1 VQHAQQLRPERELAA
16 LLAELG
22 LPCATYYRWTE
33 RQGTDD
39 LADRI
44 VTPKREAIPPT
55 PAEAATVRD
64 FATHQPLLGY
74 QRLTYALMA
83 ENKAFVREWMVRDI
97 LSAAE
102 LLGRRTP
109 PAPLLRRPPEP
120 DHPDPRGHTDL
131 MLWHFNG
138 RWFYRIDVLDAYSRY
153 RVPYELL
160 LTAGDAAVILA
171 MQRARETL
179 AERVRLPGE
188 PQIVH
193 DNGPQFIS
201 HEWKQYIQASQM
213 QNVRTPPYHPQ
224 SNGRDERLH
233 RTLREE
239 LPLTEEATLY
249 EARALLA
256 DYRTYYNQRRPHS
269 ALHYL
274 CPLDYYRGDPAA
286 RLAEREANLRR
297 AADER
302 RAYWEQH
309 RPSKP
314 AETIS

>member
-1 VQHAQQLRPERELAA
+1 MQRAQELCPQRELAA
-16 LLAELG
+16 ILSDLG
-22 LPCATYYRWTE
+22 LPRTTYYRWKG
-33 RQGTDD
+33 RQLTDD
-39 LADRI
+39 LADHV

-55 PAEAATVRD
+55 PAEAATVRE
-64 FATHQPLLGY
+64 FAVHQPLLGY
-74 QRLTYALMA
+74 KRLTYALMA
-83 ENKAFVREWMVRDI
+83 ENKAFLREWMVREV
-97 LSAAE
+97 LSQAQ

-120 DHPDPRGHTDL
+120 EHADQRWHTDL
-131 MLWHFNG
+131 MMWHFNG
-138 RWFYRIDVLDAYSRY
+138 RWFYLLDVLDAYSRY
-153 RVPYELL
+153 LVHCELL
-160 LTAGDAAVILA
+160 LTAGDDAVILA
-171 MQRARETL
+171 VQRARETL
-179 AERVRLPGE
+179 ADRVRLAGE

-201 HEWKQYIQASQM
+201 HEWKQFVNASGM
-213 QNVRTPPYHPQ
+213 QNVPTRAHHPQ
-224 SNGRDERLH
+224 SNGRDERVH

-274 CPLDYYRGDPAA
+274 CPLDYYRGDPQAK
-286 RLAEREANLRR
+286 LAEREANLRR
-297 AADER
+297 AAAER
-302 RAYWEQH
+302 QVYWEQH
-309 RPSKP
+309 KPSNP

>member
-1 VQHAQQLRPERELAA
+1 MQRAQELCPQRELATI
-16 LLAELG
+16 LADLG
-22 LPCATYYRWTE
+22 LPRATYYRWSG
-33 RQGTDD
+33 RQLTDD
-39 LADRI
+39 LADH
-44 VTPKREAIPPT
+44 VVMPQREAIPPT
-55 PAEAATVRD
+55 PLEAATVRD
-64 FATHQPLLGY
+64 FAVHQPLLGY
-74 QRLTYALMA
+74 KRLTYALMA
-83 ENKAFVREWMVRDI
+83 EHKAFLREWMVRDV
-97 LSAAE
+97 LSAAQ

-109 PAPLLRRPPEP
+109 PAVLLRRPPEP
-120 DHPDPRGHTDL
+120 EHADQRWHTDL
-131 MLWHFNG
+131 MMWHFNG
-138 RWFYRIDVLDAYSRY
+138 RWFYLVDVLYAYSRY
-153 RVPYELL
+153 LVHCELL
-160 LTAGDAAVILA
+160 LTAGDDAVILA
-171 MQRARETL
+171 VQRARETL
-179 AERVRLPGE
+179 AGRTRLPGE

-201 HEWKQYIQASQM
+201 HEWKQFVNASGM
-213 QNVRTPPYHPQ
+213 QNVPTRTHHPQ
-224 SNGRDERLH
+224 SNGRDERVH

-249 EARALLA
+249 EARALFA

-274 CPLDYYRGDPAA
+274 CPLDYYRGDPAT